1 MDNAQLNDNK
11 KKRLATTRG
20 FGTAS
25 SFGGTAPSEV
35 NSFITPQ
42 NSPSKFLPQVKS
54 TPANDLLT
62 VPDLSSNRKRN
73 LPPRPPSPLPG
84 VSSIGVSVISPNP
97 YPHSQ
102 GSQDQSLEWDNSV
115 YSLPTNLDSTF
126 VVNDTIEGVQNINLV
141 PNNSIPIVDTSESS
155 LSVSSFTKSMSVFQ
169 FQTPDQMDSAT
180 RELIQRD
187 MTEKSDNIAVLIED
201 FNDMLED
208 FSVADVNRGNSQFV
222 KEKTR

>member
-1 MDNAQLNDNK
+1 MIIR
-11 KKRLATTRG
+11 KRG
-20 FGTAS
+20 W
-25 SFGGTAPSEV
+25 PQQEV
-35 NSFITPQ
+35 LVLPALLGVLPPHITPQ

-54 TPANDLLT
+54 TPANDLLN

-102 GSQDQSLEWDNSV
+102 GSQDQLLEWDNFV

-141 PNNSIPIVDTSESS
+141 PNNSIPIVDRVNLHYLFPVLLKVC
-155 LSVSSFTKSMSVFQ
+155 LSFKLKPQIKWTA
-169 FQTPDQMDSAT
+169 PP
-180 RELIQRD
+180 E
-187 MTEKSDNIAVLIED
+187 N
-201 FNDMLED
+201 
-208 FSVADVNRGNSQFV
+208 
-222 KEKTR
+222 